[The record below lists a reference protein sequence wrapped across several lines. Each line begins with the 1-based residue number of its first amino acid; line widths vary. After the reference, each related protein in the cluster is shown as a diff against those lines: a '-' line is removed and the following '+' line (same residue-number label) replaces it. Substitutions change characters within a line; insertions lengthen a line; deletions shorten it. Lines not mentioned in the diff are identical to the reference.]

1 MMFWLP
7 PKIKEAR
14 GTRWCQA
21 KLPPAA
27 PRGLP
32 HPKSWAVLDYLQL
45 VSLALP
51 RLLAAWQCHP
61 VLQQWWNKKSPNFSV
76 IFLVIHR
83 VSLPPEQQS
92 GGFLTEQQPILFIIF
107 KAGLKKQQPRSI
119 SQLIGFLLSCLIRQ
133 RNVPKI
139 LPNWSFLF
147 RTLQSS
153 PKANWLAAP
162 KRFWRFSWMRFSWQ
176 VSMQEQQ

>member
-1 MMFWLP
+1 MRSLLGTDGAAPFPHLSQPGELMKDRVDKVQDAISFPSEGREVSQNWCWGRMMMFWLP

-21 KLPPAA
+21 KLLPAA

-51 RLLAAWQCHP
+51 RLLAAWKCHP

-92 GGFLTEQQPILFIIF
+92 GGFLTEQ
-107 KAGLKKQQPRSI
+107 
-119 SQLIGFLLSCLIRQ
+119 
-133 RNVPKI
+133 
-139 LPNWSFLF
+139 
-147 RTLQSS
+147 
-153 PKANWLAAP
+153 
-162 KRFWRFSWMRFSWQ
+162 
-176 VSMQEQQ
+176 

>member
-1 MMFWLP
+1 MRSLLGTDGAAPFPHLSQPGELMKDRADKVQDAVSFPSEGREVSQNWCWGRMMMFWLP

-61 VLQQWWNKKSPNFSV
+61 VLQQWWNKKSPDFFSK
-76 IFLVIHR
+76 FF
-83 VSLPPEQQS
+83 SNSQS
-92 GGFLTEQQPILFIIF
+92 PCLQNSKVVAF
-107 KAGLKKQQPRSI
+107 
-119 SQLIGFLLSCLIRQ
+119 SQSSSQSFLLYL
-133 RNVPKI
+133 K
-139 LPNWSFLF
+139 
-147 RTLQSS
+147 
-153 PKANWLAAP
+153 
-162 KRFWRFSWMRFSWQ
+162 Q
-176 VSMQEQQ
+176 V